1 MAQLFESSTHSELSF
16 GSGINNDEPDR
27 DDDDDELSFG
37 SGINNDE
44 PDRDDDDDEPNQDGP
59 SEQQTVAWGCPK
71 CRGAKGGCGKCRSW
85 ASAGLRSYYV
95 DCDGCIA
102 HS

>member
-1 MAQLFESSTHSELSF
+1 M
-16 GSGINNDEPDR
+16 NNDEPDL
-27 DDDDDELSFG
+27 DDELSFG

-44 PDRDDDDDEPNQDGP
+44 PDRDDEPNDGHNNGHNDDEPNQDGP